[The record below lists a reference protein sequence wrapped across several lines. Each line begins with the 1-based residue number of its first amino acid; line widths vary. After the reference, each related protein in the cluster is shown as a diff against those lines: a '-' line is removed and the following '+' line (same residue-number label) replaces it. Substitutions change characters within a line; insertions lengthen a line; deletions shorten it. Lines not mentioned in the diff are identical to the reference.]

1 MLDRR
6 FHFTRISCFLTAL
19 VLLGFFS
26 GCAPKIGLTLPVP
39 SVPDVPS
46 LQDSADTINR
56 LRVHV
61 GHFQDER
68 LDSTMVTIDGRD
80 VGSEGAV
87 DSVVQE
93 GFMRYF
99 TDSGA
104 SVAVLD
110 SPSIEGSVK
119 EWSANVDPSFPTS
132 TASAVAKL
140 AVVVRDSRAHP
151 IYRGTF
157 TGEASIKHPMLGEE
171 EVRRLLGQ
179 AMGSAIEAAVRD
191 EEMIRQLRIG
201 NLN

>member
-1 MLDRR
+1 MLDSR
-6 FHFTRISCFLTAL
+6 FFFIRISS
-19 VLLGFFS
+19 FFS
-26 GCAPKIGLTLPVP
+26 VIVLFVLTGCAPKIGLTL
-39 SVPDVPS
+39 SVPNVPDAAA
-46 LQDSADTINR
+46 LQDRTESVNR

-68 LDSTMVTIDGRD
+68 IDTTIVTIDERD

-93 GFMRYF
+93 GFVRYF
-99 TDSGA
+99 TDAGA

-110 SPSIEGSVK
+110 APSIEGSVK
-119 EWSANVDPSFPTS
+119 EWSATVDPSFPTS

-140 AVVVRDSRAHP
+140 TLVVRDSRAHP

-157 TGEASIKHPMLGEE
+157 TGEASVKHPMLGED

-191 EEMIRQLRIG
+191 EEVIRQLRLG